1 MTKDE
6 LRKKNMRGAKLVDVL
21 ELLQDVADEHIEK
34 LEDMTARGWADEARF
49 IKGQIYGLD
58 YAVRAIEGF
67 FEIDSKETP
76 AEFSRRLN
84 ERLKDVMNRG

>member
-34 LEDMTARGWADEARF
+34 LEDMTARGWAEEARF
-49 IKGQIYGLD
+49 LKGKVYGLD
-58 YAVRAIEGF
+58 FAIRAIEGF
-67 FEIDSKETP
+67 FEIESKETP
-76 AEFSRRLN
+76 AEFSRRMN
-84 ERLKDVMNRG
+84 ERLKRVARG

>member
-34 LEDMTARGWADEARF
+34 LEDMTARGWEEEARF
-49 IKGQIYGLD
+49 VKGQIHGLD
-58 YAVRAIEGF
+58 FAIRAIEGF

-76 AEFSRRLN
+76 VEFSRRLN
-84 ERLKDVMNRG
+84 ERLKRVARV